1 MPYLFVIF
9 ASSILKAFND
19 ILSIGRDTIFFIS
32 FIAGFGVFT
41 LLSKCLTSSFTLFC
55 STLLVLGIYVGGS
68 MLLVEKFFPFDIIL
82 KPFSFFVELLSIQGG
97 GGGEVSLRKSVVQS
111 ACQYHVVRSRDSD
124 FQNGEQS
131 VHRRDG

>member
-1 MPYLFVIF
+1 MPYLFAIF

-32 FIAGFGVFT
+32 FIAGFGVYT
-41 LLSKCLTSSFTLFC
+41 LLSKCLTSPFTLFC

-68 MLLVEKFFPFDIIL
+68 MLLVEKFFPFDILSILNYQIL

-97 GGGEVSLRKSVVQS
+97 GRGEGVFKEICGTVRLPVSRRQV
-111 ACQYHVVRSRDSD
+111 SR
-124 FQNGEQS
+124 Q
-131 VHRRDG
+131 

>member
-1 MPYLFVIF
+1 MPYLFAIF

-41 LLSKCLTSSFTLFC
+41 LLSKCLTSPFTLFC

-68 MLLVEKFFPFDIIL
+68 MLLVEKFFPFDILSILNYQIL
-82 KPFSFFVELLSIQGG
+82 KPFSFFVELLSMQGG
-97 GGGEVSLRKSVVQS
+97 GEGGRCL
-111 ACQYHVVRSRDSD
+111 
-124 FQNGEQS
+124 
-131 VHRRDG
+131 